1 MSKYVIALFSGLLFS
16 LGFSPFNFLFLTIVS
31 LSSFLFLLEKSSS
44 LRESFRISFIFGIGV
59 WSIGISW
66 VIVSIYYHGDVSLIV
81 SVLITSLFIVLL
93 SLYKS
98 LVGIIYFKL
107 KKNFI
112 FNALVLFP
120 FAWVF
125 VETLRGFLFSGFPWL
140 LLGISITNSPLSGF
154 LPIFGSSGSSIILC
168 IISALLVITFNLK
181 RSNKLSKYQINKIR
195 MISGSFLIILV
206 STPPLLLNKISWTEE
221 IGKQKVSIYQPN
233 LTLEEKWSY
242 EGIAKTR
249 NLLKKALLVAEN
261 KELIIFPETAFIS
274 NETSRESF
282 FKSLEDLLSKK
293 EIYLITGILGTKG
306 EARTNTLH
314 GYGLAKGTYDK
325 VKLVPF
331 GEYVPF
337 LDIFGNFLNFIGINI
352 TNMQP
357 GYEYKTLKIGKY
369 VVSPTICYEIAFE
382 SIVLETASISNLFI
396 TLSNDTWFGDS
407 IGPYQHLEIS
417 QARAIE
423 HERAVLRSTNS
434 GISAIINEKGEIQE
448 KIGIFEDKSLNHTV
462 SIREGTTPYSYFKR
476 YPLYLYLLLIFM
488 YLYKN
493 NRTNVTK

>member
-107 KKNFI
+107 KKNFV

-120 FAWVF
+120 FAWVL

-181 RSNKLSKYQINKIR
+181 RSNKLSKQ
-195 MISGSFLIILV
+195 
-206 STPPLLLNKISWTEE
+206 LNF
-221 IGKQKVSIYQPN
+221 Q
-233 LTLEEKWSY
+233 
-242 EGIAKTR
+242 
-249 NLLKKALLVAEN
+249 
-261 KELIIFPETAFIS
+261 
-274 NETSRESF
+274 
-282 FKSLEDLLSKK
+282 FKSGLQISDKQNKNDIWFFSHHSSK
-293 EIYLITGILGTKG
+293 YT
-306 EARTNTLH
+306 
-314 GYGLAKGTYDK
+314 
-325 VKLVPF
+325 
-331 GEYVPF
+331 
-337 LDIFGNFLNFIGINI
+337 
-352 TNMQP
+352 
-357 GYEYKTLKIGKY
+357 
-369 VVSPTICYEIAFE
+369 SP
-382 SIVLETASISNLFI
+382 
-396 TLSNDTWFGDS
+396 
-407 IGPYQHLEIS
+407 
-417 QARAIE
+417 AI
-423 HERAVLRSTNS
+423 
-434 GISAIINEKGEIQE
+434 K
-448 KIGIFEDKSLNHTV
+448 
-462 SIREGTTPYSYFKR
+462 
-476 YPLYLYLLLIFM
+476 
-488 YLYKN
+488 
-493 NRTNVTK
+493 